1 MVGSSSSKRSG
12 SENSTAASAT
22 RIRQP
27 PENSPSER
35 ACAAS
40 SKPSPLRIRA
50 ARAGA
55 LCASMSTRRVWI
67 SAMRSGSL
75 AVSASA
81 ISASRST
88 SAESTKSTRLSA
100 PAGASCSTL
109 PTRAPLGTMTAPLSG
124 ASSPRMNA
132 EERGLAGA
140 VAPDEPDMR
149 ARGQRSGGV
158 VDQETLAEAIGEGAD
173 MQHGRAFRAARSLW
187 QGRAGADRSI
197 AASAAFIQ
205 AGNSFSI
212 CLTLSMNALA
222 AGECVRPR
230 LEMKP

>member
-27 PENSPSER
+27 PENSPSDR

-67 SAMRSGSL
+67 SAMRSGSF

-100 PAGASCSTL
+100 PAGRFLIDAADA
-109 PTRAPLGTMTAPLSG
+109 RALGDHDRAGLRPELATE
-124 ASSPRMNA
+124 NA

-149 ARGQRSGGV
+149 ARRQRSGRV

-173 MQHGRAFRAARSLW
+173 VQHGRAFRAARALW
-187 QGRAGADRSI
+187 QGQAGAD
-197 AASAAFIQ
+197 A
-205 AGNSFSI
+205 
-212 CLTLSMNALA
+212 
-222 AGECVRPR
+222 
-230 LEMKP
+230 